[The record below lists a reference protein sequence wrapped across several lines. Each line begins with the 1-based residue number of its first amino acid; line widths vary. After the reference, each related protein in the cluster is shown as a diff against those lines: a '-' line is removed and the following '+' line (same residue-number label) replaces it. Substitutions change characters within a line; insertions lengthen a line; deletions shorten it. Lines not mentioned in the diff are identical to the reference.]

1 MVIHFLAY
9 YFTPAN
15 QSRAEYLSDQQELE
29 FTIETV
35 SGYQLLPCR
44 CRDNRS

>member
-15 QSRAEYLSDQQELE
+15 QSRAEYFSDQQELE
-29 FTIETV
+29 FTTGIG
-35 SGYQLLPCR
+35 SGYQLLPCH
-44 CRDNRS
+44 CRDDRS